1 MTEDILNE
9 NEDLIERIVH
19 SPEIEER
26 RELIKE
32 LIESIPII
40 ILKKIELKKIDMEK
54 IIKEKNSD
62 IVDVALQTDNKELL
76 YWDELDKTRVIK
88 SIAMNSIEDRIKA
101 IILDDVHFAISSL
114 TRQRRA
120 LQIREEHN
128 SGERTRHFRGREV
141 RAGAD

>member
-40 ILKKIELKKIDMEK
+40 ILKKIEQKKIDMEK
-54 IIKEKNSD
+54 LIKEKNSD
-62 IVDVALQTDNKELL
+62 IVDVELQTDNKELL

-88 SIAMNSIEDRIKA
+88 SISLENVEERIRN
-101 IILDDVHFAISSL
+101 IILEDVHFAVRKL
-114 TRQRRA
+114 TRNPGAVQNRQKC
-120 LQIREEHN
+120 LQGN
-128 SGERTRHFRGREV
+128 
-141 RAGAD
+141 GA

>member
-40 ILKKIELKKIDMEK
+40 ILKKIEQKKVDMEK
-54 IIKEKNSD
+54 LIKEKNSD
-62 IVDVALQTDNKELL
+62 IVDVELQTDNKELL

-88 SIAMNSIEDRIKA
+88 SISLENIEERIKN
-101 IILDDVHFAISSL
+101 IIMDDVHFAVRKFI
-114 TRQRRA
+114 RQRG
-120 LQIREEHN
+120 I
-128 SGERTRHFRGREV
+128 V
-141 RAGAD
+141 